1 MVPSIFNQ
9 QSPECGFS
17 AGHGAGV
24 LQLIDKLS
32 GKVRDGGGKLGS
44 RRDLKD
50 VPNIENGHN
59 YMTVSRDVHLT
70 DKIIRKSKRAI
81 IIKVRIMVSF
91 REGRGL

>member
-1 MVPSIFNQ
+1 MPSIFNQ

-17 AGHGAGV
+17 AGHGTGV